1 MSAKQTVATPCIPS
15 VLSTV
20 TFAAGPYSTYWVVGA
35 GCGLLLGVALKQ
47 WLELKQVLRW
57 TEADAEGGTE
67 AGAKIGSKTGVEVS
81 AGADAEGGIAGAEND
96 ADGEAR
102 AKADTDAQ
110 TGIEGAGI
118 RCWSWQ

>member
-57 TEADAEGGTE
+57 TEA
-67 AGAKIGSKTGVEVS
+67 GAKIGSKTGVEVS

-118 RCWSWQ
+118 RSWSWQ